1 MIDVNTKLVG
11 LLGKPLEHSFSP
23 EMHNSTFESM
33 DLNYYY
39 FPIEVGKDKLPKV
52 LEGIRNMNFAGF
64 NVTKPNKVR
73 VLDYLDDIEE
83 LAEKIGA
90 IKNIVNIDG
99 KLIGYNTDGKGFIR
113 SFKDKID
120 SGPEGKKYVI
130 LGSGGAGRSI
140 AFNLANEG
148 AEKIVLFDQYLYCS
162 RKVAD
167 QLNKRVKTCATNMEL
182 KKDNL
187 KREIENA
194 DVVINATGVG
204 MYPDVEET
212 PIDKELLHENLI
224 VCDITYNPLKTKF
237 LKEAE
242 EIGCQTV
249 NGVGMLINQGA
260 EAFELWTGVN
270 AKIKKMTEVVKGI
283 IKRQQE

>member
-33 DLNYYY
+33 YLNYYY

-90 IKNIVNIDG
+90 VNTVVNIDG

-167 QLNKRVKTCATNMEL
+167 QLNKRVKKVFNRNNFSFENEL
-182 KKDNL
+182 ETYI
-187 KREIENA
+187 RSYG
-194 DVVINATGVG
+194 TGIMKG
-204 MYPDVEET
+204 KLPKLDEYKGIGQT
-212 PIDKELLHENLI
+212 TQRNLI
-224 VCDITYNPLKTKF
+224 IKIDDLI
-237 LKEAE
+237 E
-242 EIGCQTV
+242 EY
-249 NGVGMLINQGA
+249 
-260 EAFELWTGVN
+260 
-270 AKIKKMTEVVKGI
+270 KKMKEG
-283 IKRQQE
+283 